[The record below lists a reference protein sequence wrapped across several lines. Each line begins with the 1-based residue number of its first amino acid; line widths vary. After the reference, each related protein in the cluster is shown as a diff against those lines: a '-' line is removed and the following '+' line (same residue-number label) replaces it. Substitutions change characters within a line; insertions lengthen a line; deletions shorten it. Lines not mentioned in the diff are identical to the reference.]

1 MGRLPVMRISDLVR
15 LIVLAAIWGFSF
27 IFIRVLA
34 PVIGPVMTATF
45 RVFLAGVA
53 LMIYCRSTR
62 LDAEWRSF
70 WREYLFIGVVNSG
83 FPFLVYAWA
92 ALYVP
97 ACYLAIV
104 NSTSPLFGA
113 ILSTVWLKERLTLG
127 KLGAIV
133 LGAIGVALVARVP
146 PPDLNPMFGLA
157 LFVSLLAPFCY
168 AFASLYTKASPVSAR
183 PTVLAGTSQLS
194 VGLLMLPLI
203 PLAPP
208 TGTFTTSIVMNI
220 LGLALLC
227 SGVAYILYYRLLID
241 IGPTKALTVT
251 FLVPAFGMIWSV
263 IFLSERVTLGMI
275 AGCALIVAGTA
286 VVLRGPSLT
295 RNS

>member
-1 MGRLPVMRISDLVR
+1 MRTSDLVR

-53 LMIYCRSTR
+53 LMIYFWFTG
-62 LDAEWRSF
+62 LDAEWRRF
-70 WREYLFIGVVNSG
+70 WKEYLFIGVVNSG
-83 FPFLVYAWA
+83 FPFVVYAWA

-113 ILSTVWLKERLTLG
+113 ILSTVWLRERVTFG
-127 KLGAIV
+127 KLGGIF

-146 PPDLNPMFGLA
+146 PPDVNPMFGLA

-168 AFASLYTKASPVSAR
+168 AYASLYTKTSPVSAR
-183 PTVLAGTSQLS
+183 PTVLAGTSQFA
-194 VGLLMLPLI
+194 VGLLMLPLL
-203 PLAPP
+203 PFAPP
-208 TGTFTTSIVMNI
+208 AGTFTTSIVLNI
-220 LGLALLC
+220 LGLSLLC
-227 SGVAYILYYRLLID
+227 SAVAYLLYYRLLVD

-251 FLVPAFGMIWSV
+251 FMVPAFGMLWSV
-263 IFLSERVTLGMI
+263 IFLSERVTVGMI

-286 VVLRGPSLT
+286 SVLRTPAHIK
-295 RNS
+295 RA